1 MIPMF
6 MHQIKTPRKS
16 HYPTNITGI
25 LSSLFFF
32 FFFSSFSS
40 LSQ

>member
-32 FFFSSFSS
+32 FFSSFSS